1 MITELRG
8 HLSRLGFWHKQSV
21 ERRIFAAVVTVGGA
35 TLVVKLASVVKEMAV
50 ARQFG
55 TADALDAFLIAFL
68 LPSFAINVVAGSL
81 RVALLPTYVRVRE
94 QAGLQ
99 AAQGLLSGVMF
110 WSLGLLLAI
119 SILLALG
126 SSSIISLLASGFDPL
141 KIALTRRLFFILLPL
156 ILLNG
161 LSAVGAAVL
170 NASGRYGV
178 AAMAPVITPLL
189 VGLSLWLQ
197 GGAGTAWGIY
207 LLASAT
213 LFGGI
218 LEAIL
223 LVGMIT
229 QQGLSLR
236 PRRTGDADAKKQ
248 VMAQYLPMLTG
259 SVLMAS
265 TVLVD
270 QSMAAMLGPG
280 SVSALNYGGKPVAFV
295 IGIAAVAIGTAV
307 FPDFARLVTDR
318 DWVGAQRT
326 LRAYTWLIVV
336 LTVPLLAV
344 LVFWSLPIV
353 RLLFERGAFTLS
365 DARLVAQVNGLFAL
379 QIPFYLVGVL
389 NVRMISALRA
399 NAVLMWGALGSL
411 AVNVGLNLVFMRI
424 LGVAGIA
431 LSTSVV
437 YVLSCLYSVLMVRRV
452 AGRRRDAAG

>member
-1 MITELRG
+1 MIAELRG
-8 HLSRLGFWHKQSV
+8 HLSRLDFWHKQSV
-21 ERRIFAAVVTVGGA
+21 ERRIFAAVVTVGAA
-35 TLVVKLASVVKEMAV
+35 TMVVKLASVVKEMAV

-94 QAGLQ
+94 QSGLQ

-126 SSSIISLLASGFDPL
+126 SFSIISLLASGFDPL
-141 KIALTRRLFFILLPL
+141 KIALTQRLFFILLPL

-161 LSAVGAAVL
+161 VSSVGAAVL

-189 VGLSLWLQ
+189 AGLSLWLY
-197 GGAGTAWGIY
+197 GGVGTAWGIY
-207 LLASAT
+207 LLAGAT

-223 LVGMIT
+223 LVGMIS
-229 QQGLSLR
+229 QRGMSLR
-236 PRRTGDADAKKQ
+236 PRRTGDTDAKKQ
-248 VMAQYLPMLTG
+248 VMAQYLPMLAG

-280 SVSALNYGGKPVAFV
+280 NVSALNYGGKPVAFV

-307 FPDFARLVTDR
+307 FPDFARLVADR

-336 LTVPLLAV
+336 LTVPLSAV

-431 LSTSVV
+431 LSTSMV
-437 YVLSCLYSVLMVRRV
+437 YMLSCSYSVLMVRRV